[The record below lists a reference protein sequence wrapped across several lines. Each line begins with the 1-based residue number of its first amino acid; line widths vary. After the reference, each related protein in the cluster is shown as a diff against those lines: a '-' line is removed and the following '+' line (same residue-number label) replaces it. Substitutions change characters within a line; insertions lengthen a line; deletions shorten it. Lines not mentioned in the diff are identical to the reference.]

1 MVARVTKGDSTQLLP
16 DVDVTLF
23 ILIVFF
29 TLSDNFIIFPM
40 LNGYKIIDAD
50 SHVIEPLNMW
60 SQYLEPEFKDF
71 APSRDMKIK
80 GESTTY
86 KISPQ
91 VRDRGN
97 QQMLQAHPNAYTRGY
112 DVESHVQEMVGMGID
127 LAFVYPTYGLWL
139 FAIDTL
145 PSEVI
150 GALIR
155 AYNTWLYEEFCSYD
169 RDRLKGVGAINLHAP
184 KEMVKELHRIAKY
197 DGQAVFLR
205 PNPVKGRLLSD
216 PVYEPFWTECE
227 ALGIAVGIHEGTHSR
242 LTTIGA
248 ERFNT
253 RFALHAC
260 SHPMEQMMA
269 LLALIEG
276 GVLERHPNLKVGF
289 LESGCG
295 WLPYWLWRLDE
306 EYKNLYWEV
315 KDCVKIK
322 PSEYFR
328 RQCFISI
335 EPSEPYLAEVIAH
348 IGVDNL
354 IFGSDYPHMDHQP
367 DVVKKVIELEGKLSH
382 KIVKKIVWDNPSFF
396 YSF

>member
-1 MVARVTKGDSTQLLP
+1 
-16 DVDVTLF
+16 
-23 ILIVFF
+23 
-29 TLSDNFIIFPM
+29 M

-50 SHVIEPLNMW
+50 SHVIEPLDMW
-60 SQYLEPEFKDF
+60 LKYLEPEFQDF

-80 GESTTY
+80 GETVTY

-97 QQMLQAHPNAYTRGY
+97 QQMLQAHPHAYFRGY
-112 DVESHVQEMVGMGID
+112 DVESHIQEMVRMGVDI
-127 LAFVYPTYGLWL
+127 AFVYPTYGLWL

-150 GALIR
+150 GAFTR

-169 RDRLKGVGAINLHAP
+169 PDRLKGVGAINLHAP
-184 KEMVKELHRIAKY
+184 KEIVKELHRIAKY
-197 DGQAVFLR
+197 GGKAIFLR

-216 PVYEPFWTECE
+216 PVYEPFWAECE
-227 ALGIAVGIHEGTHSR
+227 ALSIAVGIHEGTHSH
-242 LTTIGA
+242 LPTVGA
-248 ERFNT
+248 ERFNS

-276 GVLERHPNLKVGF
+276 GVLERHPNLKIGF

-315 KDCVKIK
+315 KDHVKIK

-335 EPSEPYLAEVIAH
+335 EPSEVYLTEVITH

-354 IFGSDYPHMDHQP
+354 IFGSDYPHMDHKP
-367 DVVKKVIELEGKLSH
+367 DIVGQLIKLEKDLSKKTMQ
-382 KIVKKIVWDNPSFF
+382 KILFHNPARF
-396 YSF
+396 YSLV